1 MGTIQVNGEHYP
13 AVIVEKSSESLN
25 GRVEAPLILSF
36 PHSGEKY
43 PDDFDTNPELS
54 FNVLDFP
61 NDKYVNELYQER
73 SNLNLT
79 SIHANFPR
87 TYIDVNRHQHNIDVN
102 MIKNGEDWYG
112 RIHPT
117 GVETGT
123 TLFWSKT
130 KEVFEIYSKKL
141 SHDELKQRLAKC
153 FVPYHQL
160 MTYHIQKIH
169 QDHGKAFVLDCHS
182 MTQFDGKKRGR
193 KERPQID
200 IGNRN
205 GQSCSSEYS
214 ECVSDAFSSLGYDV
228 QVNGRFLGGEI
239 ILRYGWPEINQHIL
253 QVEIRRDLYMDEDTR
268 ERNERFTK
276 MQKDCSAA
284 LKEIK
289 NFVKQKTS

>member
-1 MGTIQVNGEHYP
+1 MCTIQVNGEHYP

-73 SNLNLT
+73 NNLNLT

-102 MIKNGEDWYG
+102 MIKKGENWYG

-117 GVETGT
+117 GAETGT

-130 KEVFEIYSKKL
+130 KEVFEIYSHKL

-182 MTQFDGKKRGR
+182 MTQFDGKKLGR

-214 ECVSDAFSSLGYDV
+214 ECVSDTFSSLGYDV
-228 QVNGRFLGGEI
+228 KVNGRFLGGEI

-268 ERNERFTK
+268 DRNERFTK
-276 MQKDCSAA
+276 MQKDCGAA

>member
-1 MGTIQVNGEHYP
+1 M
-13 AVIVEKSSESLN
+13 
-25 GRVEAPLILSF
+25 
-36 PHSGEKY
+36 
-43 PDDFDTNPELS
+43 
-54 FNVLDFP
+54 
-61 NDKYVNELYQER
+61 
-73 SNLNLT
+73 NLT

-102 MIKNGEDWYG
+102 MIKKGTDWYG

-141 SHDELKQRLAKC
+141 SHDELKQRIAKC

-214 ECVSDAFSSLGYDV
+214 ECVSDTFSSLGYDV
-228 QVNGRFLGGEI
+228 KVNGRFLGGEI

-253 QVEIRRDLYMDEDTR
+253 QIEIRRDLYMDEDTR
-268 ERNERFTK
+268 ERNDRFIK
-276 MQKDCSAA
+276 MQKDCGTA
-284 LKEIK
+284 LKEIQ

>member
-1 MGTIQVNGEHYP
+1 MCTIQVNGEHYP

-73 SNLNLT
+73 NNLNLT

-102 MIKNGEDWYG
+102 MIKKGENWYG

-117 GVETGT
+117 GAETGT

-130 KEVFEIYSKKL
+130 KEVFEIYSHKL

-214 ECVSDAFSSLGYDV
+214 ECVSDTFSSLGYDV
-228 QVNGRFLGGEI
+228 KVNGRFLGGEI

-268 ERNERFTK
+268 DRNERFTK
-276 MQKDCSAA
+276 MQKDCGAA

>member
-1 MGTIQVNGEHYP
+1 MSTIQVNGEHYP

-73 SNLNLT
+73 NNLNLT

-102 MIKNGEDWYG
+102 MIKKGENWYG

-117 GVETGT
+117 GAETGT

-130 KEVFEIYSKKL
+130 KEVFEIYSHKL

-214 ECVSDAFSSLGYDV
+214 ECVSDTFSSLGYDV
-228 QVNGRFLGGEI
+228 KVNGRFLGGEI

-268 ERNERFTK
+268 DRNERFTK
-276 MQKDCSAA
+276 MQKDCGAA

>member
-1 MGTIQVNGEHYP
+1 M
-13 AVIVEKSSESLN
+13 
-25 GRVEAPLILSF
+25 
-36 PHSGEKY
+36 
-43 PDDFDTNPELS
+43 
-54 FNVLDFP
+54 
-61 NDKYVNELYQER
+61 
-73 SNLNLT
+73 NLT

-130 KEVFEIYSKKL
+130 KEVFEIYSHKL

-182 MTQFDGKKRGR
+182 MTQFDGKKLGR

-228 QVNGRFLGGEI
+228 KVNGRFLGGEI

-268 ERNERFTK
+268 DRNERFTK
-276 MQKDCSAA
+276 MQKDCGAA

>member
-1 MGTIQVNGEHYP
+1 MSTIQVNGEYYP

-73 SNLNLT
+73 NNLNLT

-228 QVNGRFLGGEI
+228 KVNGRFLGGEI

-268 ERNERFTK
+268 DRNERFTK
-276 MQKDCSAA
+276 MQKDCGAA

>member
-1 MGTIQVNGEHYP
+1 M
-13 AVIVEKSSESLN
+13 
-25 GRVEAPLILSF
+25 
-36 PHSGEKY
+36 
-43 PDDFDTNPELS
+43 
-54 FNVLDFP
+54 
-61 NDKYVNELYQER
+61 
-73 SNLNLT
+73 NLT

-102 MIKNGEDWYG
+102 MIKKGENWYG

-141 SHDELKQRLAKC
+141 SHDELKQRIAKC

-160 MTYHIQKIH
+160 MTYHIQQIH
-169 QDHGKAFVLDCHS
+169 QNHDKAFVLDCHS

-214 ECVSDAFSSLGYDV
+214 ECVSDTFSSLGYDV
-228 QVNGRFLGGEI
+228 KVNGRFLGGEI

-253 QVEIRRDLYMDEDTR
+253 QIEIRRDLYMDEDTR
-268 ERNERFTK
+268 ERNDRFIK
-276 MQKDCSAA
+276 MQKDCGTA
-284 LKEIK
+284 LKEIQ

>member
-1 MGTIQVNGEHYP
+1 MSTIQVNGEHYP

-73 SNLNLT
+73 NNLNLT

-102 MIKNGEDWYG
+102 MIKKGENWYG

-117 GVETGT
+117 GAETGT

-130 KEVFEIYSKKL
+130 KEVFEIYSHKL

-214 ECVSDAFSSLGYDV
+214 ECVSDTFSSLGYDV
-228 QVNGRFLGGEI
+228 KVNGRFLGGEI

>member
-1 MGTIQVNGEHYP
+1 MSTIQVNGEHYP
-13 AVIVEKSSESLN
+13 AVTVEKNSEPLN
-25 GRVEAPLILSF
+25 GRVEVPLILSF

-43 PDDFDTNPELS
+43 PDDFDTNPDLP

-73 SNLNLT
+73 NNLNLT

-102 MIKNGEDWYG
+102 MLKKGEDWYG
-112 RIHPT
+112 RVHPT

-141 SHDELKQRLAKC
+141 SHDELKQRIAKC

-160 MTYHIQKIH
+160 MTYHIQQIH
-169 QDHGKAFVLDCHS
+169 QNHDKAFVLDCHS

-205 GQSCSSEYS
+205 GQSCGSEYS
-214 ECVSDAFSSLGYDV
+214 ECVSDTFSSLGYDV
-228 QVNGRFLGGEI
+228 KVNGRFLGGEI

-253 QVEIRRDLYMDEDTR
+253 QIEIRRDLYMDEDTR
-268 ERNERFTK
+268 ERNDRFTK
-276 MQKDCSAA
+276 MQKDCGTA

>member
-1 MGTIQVNGEHYP
+1 MSTIQVNGEHYP

-73 SNLNLT
+73 NNLNLT

-102 MIKNGEDWYG
+102 MIKKGEDWYG

-117 GVETGT
+117 GAETGT

-130 KEVFEIYSKKL
+130 KEVFEIYSHKL

-214 ECVSDAFSSLGYDV
+214 ECVSDTFSSLGYDV
-228 QVNGRFLGGEI
+228 KVNGRFLGGEI

-268 ERNERFTK
+268 DRNERFTK
-276 MQKDCSAA
+276 MQKDCGAA

>member
-1 MGTIQVNGEHYP
+1 MCTIQVNGEHYP
-13 AVIVEKSSESLN
+13 AVIVEKSSEPLN
-25 GRVEAPLILSF
+25 GRLEIPLILSF

-73 SNLNLT
+73 NNLNLT

-102 MIKNGEDWYG
+102 MIKKGENWYG

-117 GVETGT
+117 GAETGT

-130 KEVFEIYSKKL
+130 KEVFEIYSHKL

-182 MTQFDGKKRGR
+182 MTQFDGKKLGR

-214 ECVSDAFSSLGYDV
+214 ECVSDTFSSLGYDV
-228 QVNGRFLGGEI
+228 KVNGRFLGGEI

-268 ERNERFTK
+268 DRNERFTK
-276 MQKDCSAA
+276 MQKDCGAA

>member
-1 MGTIQVNGEHYP
+1 MGTIQVNGEYYP

-25 GRVEAPLILSF
+25 GRVETPLILSF

-73 SNLNLT
+73 NNLNLT